1 MCDIQKYVEGCET
14 CQRTKPC
21 HTPLAAPLHPHDIL
35 TRPWE
40 VISLN
45 LIGPLPESAGQN
57 AILVIVDHFLKMI
70 KVIPS
75 HLEITSSGV
84 ARVLRDRVFC
94 NHGLPHKIISDRGPN
109 FVSAFMK
116 ELYSFLGITGNPSMA
131 YHPQTD
137 GQMERLNQEVE
148 HYL

>member
-1 MCDIQKYVEGCET
+1 MCDVRRYVKGCEV
-14 CQRTKPC
+14 CQCTKPR

-40 VISLN
+40 VISLD

-57 AILVIVDHFLKMI
+57 AILVIVDRFSKMI

-84 ARVLRDRVFC
+84 ARVL
-94 NHGLPHKIISDRGPN
+94 
-109 FVSAFMK
+109 
-116 ELYSFLGITGNPSMA
+116 
-131 YHPQTD
+131 
-137 GQMERLNQEVE
+137 
-148 HYL
+148 